1 MSITDTHALW
11 LEDRGLSLEVAAEAG
26 VISRVHNIGFQYREN
41 GKLIFTKWRK
51 PGKEFFIEWAEGLSS
66 KDKRLVLWGIDDLKD
81 VSSSAP
87 LILTE
92 GEPDRLA
99 WMTVG
104 APAAVSL
111 PAGGTP
117 NWGEGD
123 VKPQDDKRFEYL
135 WDGNYLR
142 PDLARFEKIILS
154 TDNDP
159 VGLTLR
165 DELALRL
172 GRDRCWYLTYPE
184 GCKDAN
190 DVLMKHGAQ
199 GLGELL
205 DGAKPIVPPQLV
217 ALTDIQVDNR
227 RSYGCGWAGLEDHLL
242 FRMPELVVLTG
253 NAGSGKSM
261 FALNL
266 GANLA
271 RIHGLKGAILQFE
284 DHPERNLGHLL
295 TYAETWKAEIPNARD
310 WVARMFR
317 SIAPMEPTANDDE
330 GYTFDW
336 IKNRMR
342 EAVQVHGCRWVIID
356 PWNEIEH
363 IWAKGDNESLYT
375 NRALAQLK
383 AQARRLQIIL
393 FVVTHPGKQ
402 GAAKTDVG
410 EITLYDV
417 SGAAAWKNKADHG
430 IILMRQEGSTEVFV
444 KVDKVKDH
452 DRMGEPGIVRM
463 RYNKRHAS
471 YEYIGKFT
479 SRKG

>member
-1 MSITDTHALW
+1 MSLTDMHALW
-11 LEDRGLSLEVAAEAG
+11 LEDRRLSLEVAAEAG
-26 VISRVHNIGFQYREN
+26 VMSKDRDLGFPYHVN
-41 GKLIFTKWRK
+41 GKLRFTKWRK
-51 PGKEFFIEWAEGLSS
+51 PGKDFRIEWAEGLSPE
-66 KDKRLVLWGIDDLKD
+66 DKRMVLWGIDDLKG

-104 APAAVSL
+104 APAVVSL
-111 PAGGTP
+111 PRGGTP
-117 NWGEGD
+117 RLGTGD
-123 VKPQDDKRFEYL
+123 VDPEDDKSFEYL
-135 WDGNYLR
+135 WEGRNLH
-142 PDLARFEKIILS
+142 PELARFEKIILS
-154 TDNDP
+154 TDNDQ

-172 GRDRCWYLTYPE
+172 GRDRCWYLTYPDD
-184 GCKDAN
+184 CKDAN
-190 DVLMKHGAQ
+190 DVLMKYGGDGMAALEKGAR
-199 GLGELL
+199 
-205 DGAKPIVPPQLV
+205 PIVPPQLV
-217 ALTDIQVDNR
+217 PLTDIPVDNR
-227 RSYGCGWAGLEDHLL
+227 RSYGVGWAGLEDHML
-242 FRMPELVVLTG
+242 FRIPELVVLTG
-253 NAGSGKSM
+253 NAGSGKSL

-271 RIHGLKGAILQFE
+271 RIHGLKGALLQFE

-295 TYAETWKAEIPNARD
+295 TYAEAWKAEIPDARA
-310 WVARMFR
+310 WVTNMFR
-317 SIAPMEPTANDDE
+317 SIAPMEISDNDE
-330 GYTFDW
+330 GYTFEW
-336 IKNRMR
+336 IKMRMR
-342 EAVQVHGCRWVIID
+342 EAVLVHGCKWIIID

-363 IWAKGDNESLYT
+363 NWAKGDNESLYT

-393 FVVTHPGKQ
+393 IVVTHPGKQ
-402 GAAKTDVG
+402 GAAKTDVSD
-410 EITLYDV
+410 ITLYDV

-463 RYNKRHAS
+463 RYNRRHAS
-471 YEYIGKFT
+471 YEYVGKF
-479 SRKG
+479 SPRKG